1 MGAHVAGSGRA
12 ADMSGFTPLDDPAAL
27 PSAYL
32 RAAAPPPEA
41 PPLAGAATAEVA
53 IVGGGFSGL
62 SAALHLAER
71 GVSVILLE
79 ARDLATGGSGRAF
92 GQVVPYAKHGEAHI
106 LRHFGNA
113 AGTRLIE
120 ALGRG
125 PDLVWELI
133 DRHGIAC
140 DDRRSGLIFAAHA
153 ASAEGGLR
161 DRAAFWQARGA
172 PVEMLDAGQCAAL
185 IGSHRY
191 ATAMIDRRGGHINP
205 LAYAF
210 GLAHA
215 AARAGVRLH
224 AQSRVTSLAQDG
236 GGWRLLTDAG
246 AVRAGRIVICA
257 GAYADDLWPGLRQT
271 VIPIRAH
278 QLVTVPLSA
287 NLRATILPGGQSLTD
302 TRRLY
307 SGIRLL
313 ADGRLHL
320 SVDGAGFGRSGETY
334 ADKAAQRAR
343 GLFPQL
349 GEIAFEEGWTGWVD
363 MSADQ
368 YPHLHRL
375 AEGAWAVIG
384 LSGRGI
390 AFGTLLGR
398 EVARRLLDGDKA
410 ETFMPVTPLKRIA
423 VRPFAAPLVG
433 ALMSWYRVRDRIE
446 LGGAG

>member
-1 MGAHVAGSGRA
+1 MIGIA
-12 ADMSGFTPLDDPAAL
+12 PLDDPAAL
-27 PSAYL
+27 PAAYL
-32 RAAAPPPEA
+32 RAAPPPPEA
-41 PPLAGAATAEVA
+41 PPLAGDTTAEVA

-71 GVSVILLE
+71 GVSVVLLE
-79 ARDLATGGSGRAF
+79 ARGLATGGSGRAF
-92 GQVVPYAKHGEAHI
+92 GQVVPYAKHGEPHI
-106 LRHFGNA
+106 LRHFGDA
-113 AGTRLIE
+113 AGTRIID
-120 ALGRG
+120 ALGQG
-125 PDLVWELI
+125 PAVVWDLI

-140 DDRRSGLIFAAHA
+140 DDCRSGLIFAAHTG
-153 ASAEGGLR
+153 ASEAGLR

-172 PVEMLDAGQCAAL
+172 PVEMLDAARCEEL
-185 IGSHRY
+185 IGSRRY
-191 ATAMIDRRGGHINP
+191 ATALIDRRGGHINP
-205 LAYAF
+205 LAYAL
-210 GLAHA
+210 GLAQ
-215 AARAGVRLH
+215 AARRAGARLH
-224 AQSRVTSLAQDG
+224 AQSRVTSLAPDG
-236 GGWRLLTDAG
+236 DGWRLRTDAG
-246 AVRAGRIVICA
+246 SVRAARIVICA
-257 GAYADDLWPGLRQT
+257 GAYADDLWPGLRQS

-278 QLVTVPLSA
+278 QLVTAPLSA

-313 ADGRLHL
+313 PDGRLHL
-320 SVDGAGFGRSGETY
+320 SVDGEGFGRNGVTY

-349 GEIAFEEGWTGWVD
+349 GEIAFEEAWTGWVD

-375 AEGAWAVIG
+375 AGNAWAVIG

-398 EVARRLLDGDKA
+398 EVARRLVDGDKA

-433 ALMSWYRVRDRIE
+433 ALMSWYRVLDRRE